1 VVVLELDEPAIPLP
15 LVDEPVAPVP
25 EVELDA
31 SAPGA
36 GDGEVVV
43 VVVVEGDDAGGGV
56 VTVFSSFLLHAVKPI
71 ATKATM
77 RSERFM
83 FFSFRRTSH
92 GVVSQKNE
100 RQQKQPFVSDLL
112 DRHEHFTSSVLGLR
126 SAQRRLNRR

>member
-1 VVVLELDEPAIPLP
+1 VVLELDEPAIPLP

-25 EVELDA
+25 EVELELEV

-36 GDGEVVV
+36 GDGVVV
-43 VVVVEGDDAGGGV
+43 VVLELVEGDDAGGGV
-56 VTVFSSFLLHAVKPI
+56 VTVFSSFLLQAVKPI
-71 ATKATM
+71 ATRATT

-100 RQQKQPFVSDLL
+100 RQLK
-112 DRHEHFTSSVLGLR
+112 SSR
-126 SAQRRLNRR
+126 S

>member
-1 VVVLELDEPAIPLP
+1 VVLELDEPAIPLP

-25 EVELDA
+25 EVELELEV

-36 GDGEVVV
+36 GDGVGVVV
-43 VVVVEGDDAGGGV
+43 VVLELDEGDDAGGGV
-56 VTVFSSFLLHAVKPI
+56 VTVFSSFLLQAVKPI
-71 ATKATM
+71 ATRATT

-100 RQQKQPFVSDLL
+100 RQLK
-112 DRHEHFTSSVLGLR
+112 SSR
-126 SAQRRLNRR
+126 S